1 MKKIVARR
9 KIQEGESVW
18 DSISAFG
25 RQAADT
31 ATLGGYKYARAGVD
45 YAAKNALSLAG
56 YGKGTTYQKELDQEK
71 EKLAHD
77 EAEHQQ
83 ASSAGK
89 LAGIG
94 AMTLAPELPAVGGAA
109 GGALAAGEKATKAGT
124 IFNYARKALGLEETL
139 AGTGASMDGMS
150 APFSAMGQEIEAKR
164 NKKPIPLGKT
174 MGSYVD
180 EEKSLS
186 LWKHNKRSGLW
197 DHQRNV
203 TPETK
208 DEWLKTFTKD
218 EPDAH
223 FHVSKNKPKHN
234 PTVKEDAPANAAGGG
249 NIAGIGVGPQGE
261 PGRPAQLMP
270 MARRGKKFMGVETFV
285 VPSRVFN
292 QIREAKR
299 KGKHWRKYLDEDD
312 TFYHIRMEA
321 KKNKKGAIII
331 EDENTG
337 ALIFARYGKE
347 V

>member
-109 GGALAAGEKATKAGT
+109 GSALAAGEKATKAGT
-124 IFNYARKALGLEETL
+124 IFNYARKAIGLEETL
-139 AGTGASMDGMS
+139 AGAGASMDGIS

-164 NKKPIPLGKT
+164 DKKPIPLGKT

-180 EEKSLS
+180 
-186 LWKHNKRSGLW
+186 
-197 DHQRNV
+197 
-203 TPETK
+203 
-208 DEWLKTFTKD
+208 
-218 EPDAH
+218 
-223 FHVSKNKPKHN
+223 
-234 PTVKEDAPANAAGGG
+234 EDAPANAAGGG